1 MSEHRL
7 SEIVIERPR
16 GGYRIS
22 YKKITGTK
30 KFLYELTQ
38 EATEDGLLTP
48 YLLKPRHRTKHL
60 SDHLGP
66 VRRLLRSK
74 VGQPWNQVHSE
85 LCQRL
90 DSNTMAGRHVLDHVD
105 DYVAQHVEI
114 IDGELYRKPKGW
126 YSWRILGSYWR
137 DEFYVHPETGILCL
151 ALKRDRQ
158 KQNQPDDVIVLD
170 REHRY
175 QKIDDIWYYVT
186 LADLPVNQFMWD
198 VVQKQLVQSR
208 YSGSQYAIAKR
219 QCNKQDLKSLRQ
231 QYPHM
236 QF

>member
-30 KFLYELTQ
+30 KFLHQLTQ
-38 EATEDGLLTP
+38 EATEDGLLTT

-74 VGQPWNQVHSE
+74 VGQPWDQVHSE

-90 DSNTMAGRHVLDHVD
+90 DGKTMAGRHVLDHVD
-105 DYVAQHVEI
+105 NYVAKHVEI
-114 IDGELYRKPKGW
+114 IDGEPYRKPEGW
-126 YSWRILGSYWR
+126 YSWRILGNYWR
-137 DEFYVHPETGILCL
+137 DEFYVHPDTGILCL
-151 ALKRDRQ
+151 AKKRDHKAQ
-158 KQNQPDDVIVLD
+158 SQPDDVIYLD

-175 QKIDDIWYYVT
+175 QKIDHVWYYVT
-186 LADLPVNQFMWD
+186 LADLPVDQLMWD
-198 VVQKQLVQSR
+198 VVQKRLVQSR
-208 YSGSQYAIAKR
+208 SPGSQYAIVKH
-219 QCNKQDLKSLRQ
+219 QCNKRDLKSLRR
-231 QYPHM
+231 QYPHR